1 MAVSPSGPGYFF
13 GKLEVS
19 YGRGTQPTC
28 VGNQGLGVGWLGSRF
43 VELREHQLPWLPPSP
58 PHVITCGSSGN
69 PKFGLFAD
77 ISSSISPP
85 WSSPSLNGCTLT
97 VRRGRVK
104 GWVGRFWPRWLWRV
118 RSGNWIQQT
127 SLRASKPACPT
138 LLIVICPDGH
148 RRWQDGPSWAKPDP
162 PGPHI
167 GRSWVA
173 HCGARDPYSLIH
185 SQKCSPPSALPDAM
199 CRGQKK
205 RGTGQNAAYGLP
217 TGSVNNPLG
226 AKAAAKWTKTKKG
239 NFRARN
245 MQANLSFWNHSQFQA
260 AWSHVCKGKL
270 LISPKYYRVP
280 RSDLLNQKVS

>member
-19 YGRGTQPTC
+19 YHNHNGRGTQPTC

-185 SQKCSPPSALPDAM
+185 SEKCSPPSALPDAM

-205 RGTGQNAAYGLP
+205 EGHWAKCGLWVAHQVGKQSFRSESCSQMNQN
-217 TGSVNNPLG
+217 
-226 AKAAAKWTKTKKG
+226 
-239 NFRARN
+239 
-245 MQANLSFWNHSQFQA
+245 Q
-260 AWSHVCKGKL
+260 KGKL
-270 LISPKYYRVP
+270 
-280 RSDLLNQKVS
+280 